1 MTRSETFGQE
11 GFSWLQAHTPYAF
24 FHLFSSHRPSRQS
37 GGFSDLNKRRD
48 FEGRT
53 PMIHE
58 TIGFG
63 ACGSPKRTRL
73 KQNPQVLFRN

>member
-11 GFSWLQAHTPYAF
+11 GFLGCKRTRLMHSFICFQATGRVD
-24 FHLFSSHRPSRQS
+24 S
-37 GGFSDLNKRRD
+37 RD

-53 PMIHE
+53 PTIHE
-58 TIGFG
+58 TVGFG